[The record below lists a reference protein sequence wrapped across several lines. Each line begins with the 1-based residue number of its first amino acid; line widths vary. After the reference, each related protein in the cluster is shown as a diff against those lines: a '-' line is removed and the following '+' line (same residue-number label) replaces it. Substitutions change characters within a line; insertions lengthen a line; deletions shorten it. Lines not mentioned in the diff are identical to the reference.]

1 MSTLELRNV
10 SFSYGR
16 GAAVAAATSNAGDAA
31 AATTAVAGKAAATVA
46 IAAADKTATTG
57 KTAGKSLLLNFS
69 FGVESHER
77 VALSAPSGF
86 GKTTI
91 CRLLAGYLQP
101 QEGEVLLD
109 GEPLSSC
116 QTSVLRNKTS
126 IRYHCSHGDFYAG
139 TARAKGVKASKASSS
154 PLPVQMIWQHPEQT
168 LDPLLRIQSSLEE
181 AGPLDQVLLEK
192 LGIKQKWLS
201 RFPRELSGGEL
212 QRCCIAR
219 ALRVRPK
226 FLIADEISTMLD
238 AITQV
243 QIWDFLLSYCE
254 ENEVGLVLVTHSE
267 ALQNRLATRVV
278 NLADL

>member
-1 MSTLELRNV
+1 MSILELRNV
-10 SFSYGR
+10 SFSYSR
-16 GAAVAAATSNAGDAA
+16 GAVAIGSDTDDAATSSNTGD
-31 AATTAVAGKAAATVA
+31 TTAATVA
-46 IAAADKTATTG
+46 TADKDATAG
-57 KTAGKSLLLNFS
+57 EIVGKSLLSNFN
-69 FGVESHER
+69 FTVESHER

-86 GKTTI
+86 GKTTV

-109 GEPLSSC
+109 REPLSSY
-116 QTSVLRNKTS
+116 QTNVSRNKTS
-126 IRYHCSHGDFYAG
+126 VRYHCPHGDFYTSA
-139 TARAKGVKASKASSS
+139 ARAKGVRASKTSNT

-168 LDPLLRIQSSLEE
+168 LDPLLRMQSSLEE
-181 AGPLDQVLLEK
+181 AGPLDQALLEK
-192 LGIKQKWLS
+192 LGIKQRWLS

-278 NLADL
+278 NLTDL

>member
-1 MSTLELRNV
+1 MSILELRNV

-57 KTAGKSLLLNFS
+57 KTAGKSLISNFN
-69 FGVESHER
+69 FAVESHER

-86 GKTTI
+86 GKTTM

-116 QTSVLRNKTS
+116 QTSILRNKTS
-126 IRYHCSHGDFYAG
+126 IRYHCSHGDFYASA
-139 TARAKGVKASKASSS
+139 ARAKGVKALKTSST
-154 PLPVQMIWQHPEQT
+154 PLPVQLIWQHPEQT

-181 AGPLDQVLLEK
+181 AGPLDQALLEK

>member
-1 MSTLELRNV
+1 M
-10 SFSYGR
+10 
-16 GAAVAAATSNAGDAA
+16 
-31 AATTAVAGKAAATVA
+31 
-46 IAAADKTATTG
+46 
-57 KTAGKSLLLNFS
+57 
-69 FGVESHER
+69 
-77 VALSAPSGF
+77 
-86 GKTTI
+86 
-91 CRLLAGYLQP
+91 
-101 QEGEVLLD
+101 
-109 GEPLSSC
+109 
-116 QTSVLRNKTS
+116 
-126 IRYHCSHGDFYAG
+126 
-139 TARAKGVKASKASSS
+139 
-154 PLPVQMIWQHPEQT
+154 PVQLIWQHPEQT

-181 AGPLDQVLLEK
+181 AGPLDHALLEK

-212 QRCCIAR
+212 QRCCIVR

>member
-1 MSTLELRNV
+1 MSTLGLRNV

-16 GAAVAAATSNAGDAA
+16 GAAAVAAST
-31 AATTAVAGKAAATVA
+31 
-46 IAAADKTATTG
+46 DKTAAAGNTAAVSIATTG
-57 KTAGKSLLLNFS
+57 NATSATTTAGNAVGKSLLSNFN
-69 FGVESHER
+69 FAVESHER

-86 GKTTI
+86 GKTTM

-116 QTSVLRNKTS
+116 QTSILRNKTS
-126 IRYHCSHGDFYAG
+126 IRYHCSHGDFYASA
-139 TARAKGVKASKASSS
+139 ARAKGVKALKTSST

-192 LGIKQKWLS
+192 LGIKPKWLS